1 MHKEEL
7 FKFLQ
12 ITLGLFICSIGIA
25 CFFWPTSFITGG
37 ASGLSILLELIFPK
51 ISNVIFLY
59 IINIILLLISLPI
72 LGKNYFIKTLYA
84 TLMLPTMV
92 AILEF
97 IVEKSGIYVTLQN
110 LEGWIIV
117 AFSAVLMGLGQ
128 GLTLHANGS
137 TGGLDVIG
145 SIGFKCF
152 HIPYSASNFIING
165 TIIVFGMT
173 QTGLEKGLMAIVFMV
188 LVGVV
193 LDSVVFQSFGKKAV
207 FIKSEKSEEIKDLI
221 TNTLHRGVTVIDC
234 KGGYSNLEGK
244 MLVCVCMSKEY
255 VMLRTLIDSIDKSA
269 FTFMTKAQE
278 VRGYGFSLGVKSRKD
293 HIQLLKDK
301 DDNDIN

>member
-1 MHKEEL
+1 MRKEEL
-7 FKFLQ
+7 LKFGQ
-12 ITLGLFICSIGIA
+12 ITLGLFICSIGISF
-25 CFFWPTSFITGG
+25 FFWPTSFITGG

-51 ISNVIFLY
+51 VSNVIFLY

-92 AILEF
+92 ALLEF
-97 IVEKSGIYVTLQN
+97 IVLKSGLYVTLQN
-110 LEGWIIV
+110 LEGWIVV
-117 AFSAVLMGLGQ
+117 AFSAVLMGVGQ

-152 HIPYSASNFIING
+152 HVPYSASNFVING
-165 TIIVFGMT
+165 TIIIFGIT

-188 LVGVV
+188 LVGIV
-193 LDSVVFQSFGKKAV
+193 LDSVVFQSLGKKAV
-207 FIKSEKSEEIKDLI
+207 FIKSEKTEEIKELI
-221 TNTLHRGVTVIDC
+221 TNELHRGVTVLDC
-234 KGGYSNLEGK
+234 KGGYSNLDGK
-244 MLVCVCMSKEY
+244 MLVCVCMAKEY
-255 VMLRTLIDSIDKSA
+255 IMLRTLIDSVDKQA

-278 VRGYGFSLGVKSRKD
+278 VRGFGFSLGIKHRKE
-293 HIQLLKDK
+293 HIQSLKDK
-301 DDNDIN
+301 DDNDTN